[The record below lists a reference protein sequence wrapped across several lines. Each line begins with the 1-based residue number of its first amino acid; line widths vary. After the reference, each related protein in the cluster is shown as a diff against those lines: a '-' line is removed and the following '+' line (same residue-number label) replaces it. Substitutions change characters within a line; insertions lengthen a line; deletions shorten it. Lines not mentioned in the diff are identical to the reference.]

1 MRTAR
6 LIDTPRQAARFV
18 SLIGYNKL
26 SPSLGINEQVEQ
38 WLHLHTFLAKNRGDS
53 ENHSILLCNLLLG
66 FGLNAYVCIGTKTK
80 NQSHAWVV
88 TVSVDY
94 EEVIF
99 WESLTGNRLILK
111 IFSI

>member
-1 MRTAR
+1 MLR

-26 SPSLGINEQVEQ
+26 AQSIGINEQVEQ
-38 WLHLHTFLAKNRGDS
+38 WLHLHTFLAKSRGDS

-88 TVSVDY
+88 TISVDN

-99 WESLTGNRLILK
+99 WESLTGNRY
-111 IFSI
+111 